1 MTHQTKKLAKKLA
14 LLTLVALA
22 AAVAA
27 GCAPPAVKLKVSR
40 DEVRQGDPV
49 TVSWEAK
56 NAKSI
61 ELNGQKVEKIGAK
74 TVTPSDTT
82 KYEVVAKR
90 GKKEARDSATV
101 KVNKPSSAAAPTIT
115 LRGEPSAI
123 EHGQNATLRWTSANA
138 NTVSIAGIGDVA
150 SSGDREVSP
159 RVSTTYTATAVGA
172 GGTATASTRITVTDP
187 AAAAASERARTT
199 SGGSNAAVAA
209 EFARY
214 MPAVFF
220 ALDRSDLSTSEQEKL
235 RRAADW
241 LQQERN
247 RSVIFRI
254 EGNCDPR
261 GTAEYNLGL
270 GDRRA
275 RAARDFL
282 VSLGVDA
289 NRIEVISYGLEKAQ
303 GTSEGRPGAPPAWA
317 HDRRADMIYV
327 RGGEPR

>member
-1 MTHQTKKLAKKLA
+1 MTHQKKQLA
-14 LLTLVALA
+14 LLFSLALA
-22 AAVAA
+22 VGLAA

-56 NAKSI
+56 NAKTI

-74 TVTPSDTT
+74 TVTPGDTT

-101 KVNKPSSAAAPTIT
+101 RVNKPSNAAAPTVT
-115 LRGEPSAI
+115 LRAEPSNI
-123 EHGQNATLRWTSANA
+123 EHGQNATLRWASENA
-138 NTVSIAGIGDVA
+138 KTVSILGLGDLPT
-150 SSGDREVSP
+150 SGEREVSP
-159 RVSTTYTATAVGA
+159 RVSTTYTATAVGD
-172 GGTATASTRITVTDP
+172 GGTATASTRITVSDP
-187 AAAAASERARTT
+187 TGGGSDRPRTT
-199 SGGSNAAVAA
+199 GGGGTNAAIAA

-214 MPAVFF
+214 FPAVFF
-220 ALDRSDLSTSEQEKL
+220 ALDRSDLSSSEQEKL

-247 RSVIFRI
+247 RTIAFRI

-275 RAARDFL
+275 RAVRDFL

-289 NRIEVISYGLEKAQ
+289 NRMEVISYGLEKAQ
-303 GTSEGRPGAPPAWA
+303 GTSEGSPGRAPSWA
-317 HDRRADMIYV
+317 NDRRADTIYL